1 MGRINLTAFTLGLAL
16 VAAGA
21 SLPGRFD
28 GTVSA
33 QALNP
38 CALLTTDEVDSL
50 ATKNTS
56 VAAGVASSVPAYGY
70 MTCHYTWGTGV
81 GRFNLDIAVADPS
94 RMFAGVSPDQVKQ
107 RLLASVKAETSDA
120 VISEIGEAAV
130 FRPDSVAD
138 ATATA
143 LVKGRI
149 LQVHLD
155 GLFAREKKD
164 QIVGLLKAAA
174 ARL

>member
-16 VAAGA
+16 VATGA

-50 ATKNTS
+50 APNTN

-70 MTCHYTWGTGV
+70 MTCRYTWGTGV
-81 GRFNLDIAVADPS
+81 GRFNLEIAVADPS
-94 RMFAGVSPDQVKQ
+94 RMFAGVNPDQVKQ

-143 LVKGRI
+143 LVKGHI

-155 GLFAREKKD
+155 GLFARERKD

-174 ARL
+174 GRL

>member
-16 VAAGA
+16 VATGA

-56 VAAGVASSVPAYGY
+56 VAAGVASSAPAYGY
-70 MTCHYTWGTGV
+70 LTCRYTWGTGV

-107 RLLASVKAETSDA
+107 RLLASIKSETSDA
-120 VISEIGEAAV
+120 VLSEIGEAAV
-130 FRPDSVAD
+130 FKPDSVAD

>member
-16 VAAGA
+16 VATGA
-21 SLPGRFD
+21 SIPGRFD

-50 ATKNTS
+50 APSKTS
-56 VAAGVASSVPAYGY
+56 VAAGVSSSVPAYGY
-70 MTCHYTWGTGV
+70 MTCRYTWGTGV
-81 GRFNLDIAVADPS
+81 GRFNLDIAVADAS

-107 RLLASVKAETSDA
+107 RLLESVKAETSDA
-120 VISEIGEAAV
+120 VLSEIGEAAV
-130 FRPDSVAD
+130 FKPDSVAY

-164 QIVGLLKAAA
+164 QIVDLLKAAA

>member
-1 MGRINLTAFTLGLAL
+1 MGRINLTAFALGLAL
-16 VAAGA
+16 VVTGA
-21 SLPGRFD
+21 SIPGRFD

-50 ATKNTS
+50 APNTTIN
-56 VAAGVASSVPAYGY
+56 AGVASSVPAYGY
-70 MTCHYTWGTGV
+70 TTCRYTWGTGV
-81 GRFNLDIAVADPS
+81 GRFELDIAVADAS

-107 RLLASVKAETSDA
+107 RLLESVKAETSDA
-120 VISEIGEAAV
+120 VLSEIGEAAV
-130 FRPDSVAD
+130 FKPDSVAY

-149 LQVHLD
+149 LQVHLG

>member
-1 MGRINLTAFTLGLAL
+1 
-16 VAAGA
+16 
-21 SLPGRFD
+21 
-28 GTVSA
+28 
-33 QALNP
+33 LNP

-50 ATKNTS
+50 APNTN

-70 MTCHYTWGTGV
+70 MTCRYTWGTGV
-81 GRFNLDIAVADPS
+81 GRFNLEIAVADPS
-94 RMFAGVSPDQVKQ
+94 RMFAGASPDQVKQ

-143 LVKGRI
+143 LVKGHI

-155 GLFAREKKD
+155 GLFARERKD

-174 ARL
+174 GRL

>member
-16 VAAGA
+16 VATGA
-21 SLPGRFD
+21 SIPGRFD

-50 ATKNTS
+50 APSKTS

-70 MTCHYTWGTGV
+70 MTCRYTWGTGV
-81 GRFNLDIAVADPS
+81 GRFNLDIAVADAS

-107 RLLASVKAETSDA
+107 RLLESVKAETSDA
-120 VISEIGEAAV
+120 VLSEIGEAAV
-130 FRPDSVAD
+130 FKPDSVAY

-149 LQVHLD
+149 LQVHLG

-164 QIVGLLKAAA
+164 QIIGVLKAAA
-174 ARL
+174 GRL